1 MSLEKLDHIVS
12 GALYDF
18 AAHLTTRPERITLSA
33 SDNAAPAAEAVKEF
47 LPLRGID
54 QTCEP
59 FFQYPLS
66 CGAQPKPAP
75 VLLTDEEVWNN
86 DEIMLVNADLDLVRE
101 DLMRLVKAIT
111 SATYQNQGLVA
122 TSQSAALM
130 SDEELFDIYKK
141 HFELGPE
148 KCLRAIESAVL
159 RKNNLGG

>member
-1 MSLEKLDHIVS
+1 MSEQTILQ
-12 GALYDF
+12 
-18 AAHLTTRPERITLSA
+18 TLA
-33 SDNAAPAAEAVKEF
+33 AAEKAGLLPNTIHDWLPELLRYNEAF
-47 LPLRGID
+47 LA
-54 QTCEP
+54 
-59 FFQYPLS
+59 S
-66 CGAQPKPAP
+66 QPKPAP